1 MRGRYLDIRRQL
13 GRARDGL
20 PEVEGDSI
28 VQGVDGKAS
37 WSSCGGGQDPDFRYS
52 AQRGPY

>member
-1 MRGRYLDIRRQL
+1 MRGHYLDIRRQL

-37 WSSCGGGQDPDFRYS
+37 WSSYGGGQDPDFRY
-52 AQRGPY
+52 